1 MILILSIVGFALF
14 LIAYVTYG
22 SFLVRVFELDKN
34 RKTPSE
40 DQYDGIDYCPA
51 HPSVLLGHHFASI
64 AGAGPIVGPITAGGW
79 FGWLPVYLWVVIG
92 SIFIGGVH
100 DFGSLVASIRHRG
113 LSMGEVID
121 QWVSR
126 KAKILFLCFTWLAL
140 VLVIAVFLQL
150 SADTFAQDPSVAFSG
165 TLYILLALVF
175 GLLVYRF
182 RFPLLYCSVVA
193 IPLVLIAVWIG
204 KAEIIQQNFQFSMET
219 WRWMLIGYVFF
230 ASILPVWLLLQPRDY
245 LASYLLYFAVL
256 IASIGILFGG
266 ASFEIS
272 LPMFKS
278 FAPSENTYLWPVL
291 FVTVACGA
299 VSGFHC
305 MVASG
310 TTSKQI
316 RCEPDAK
323 AIGYGAM
330 LLEGFVAVISLS
342 CIMLVGNIP
351 EKGGPLAVFGEGFA
365 KFASLVHINPS
376 LGKSLGL
383 LAVNSF
389 ILTTLDT
396 STRLARYQLQ
406 ELSKMKLDRFTAT
419 IISIVCA
426 ITLLFVRSGD
436 VPAWKIIWPV
446 FGASNQLVAGI
457 ALLGIMVWV
466 ARGLGKKYRFVQ
478 IPMVFMLIT
487 TISALLLFMY
497 SNIKSH
503 QYILVIIAGVLIL
516 LAVLLILEVQRVFH
530 RFKDEKSNM

>member
-1 MILILSIVGFALF
+1 MVLLLTILGIVLF
-14 LIAYVTYG
+14 VTAYFTYG
-22 SFLVRVFELDKN
+22 NFLVRIFDLNND

-40 DQYDGIDYCPA
+40 EQYDGIDYCPA

-79 FGWLPVYLWVVIG
+79 FGWLPVYLWVVVG

-100 DFGSLVASIRHRG
+100 DFGSLVASMRHKG

-150 SADTFAQDPSVAFSG
+150 SADTFAQDPAVAFSA
-165 TLYILLALVF
+165 TLYIFLALIF
-175 GLLVYRF
+175 GLMIYRF
-182 RFPLLYCSVVA
+182 RIPLLYGSIVA
-193 IPLVLIAVWIG
+193 IPIVLVSVWIG
-204 KAEIIQQNFQFSMET
+204 KMDFIQENFVLSMET
-219 WRWMLIGYVFF
+219 WRWLLIGYIFF

-256 IASIGILFGG
+256 IASIGILLGG
-266 ASFEIS
+266 NSFEIS
-272 LPMFKS
+272 LPVFKS
-278 FAPSENTYLWPVL
+278 FVPDKNTYLWPML

-316 RCEPDAK
+316 RCETDAK
-323 AIGYGAM
+323 PVGYGAM
-330 LLEGFVAVISLS
+330 LLEGFVAIIALS
-342 CIMLVGNIP
+342 CIMLVGKIP
-351 EKGGPLAVFGEGFA
+351 KEGGPLAVFGEGFA
-365 KFASLVHINPS
+365 KFAAIIHINPD

-406 ELSKMKLDRFTAT
+406 ELSKMKLDRFSAT
-419 IISIVCA
+419 IISVIA
-426 ITLLFVRSGD
+426 AMLLLFIRTGD
-436 VPAWKIIWPV
+436 EPAWKIIWPI

-466 ARGLGKKYRFVQ
+466 ARGLGKKYYFVQ
-478 IPMVFMLIT
+478 IPMIFMLIT
-487 TISALLLFMY
+487 TISALILFMI
-497 SNIKSH
+497 SNIRSH
-503 QYILVIIAGVLIL
+503 QYILVVVAGLLIF
-516 LAVLLILEVQRVFH
+516 LAVLLILEAWTVFH
-530 RFKDEKSNM
+530 RFRKGQLS

>member
-1 MILILSIVGFALF
+1 
-14 LIAYVTYG
+14 
-22 SFLVRVFELDKN
+22 
-34 RKTPSE
+34 
-40 DQYDGIDYCPA
+40 
-51 HPSVLLGHHFASI
+51 
-64 AGAGPIVGPITAGGW
+64 
-79 FGWLPVYLWVVIG
+79 
-92 SIFIGGVH
+92 
-100 DFGSLVASIRHRG
+100 
-113 LSMGEVID
+113 
-121 QWVSR
+121 
-126 KAKILFLCFTWLAL
+126 
-140 VLVIAVFLQL
+140 
-150 SADTFAQDPSVAFSG
+150 
-165 TLYILLALVF
+165 
-175 GLLVYRF
+175 
-182 RFPLLYCSVVA
+182 
-193 IPLVLIAVWIG
+193 
-204 KAEIIQQNFQFSMET
+204 
-219 WRWMLIGYVFF
+219 
-230 ASILPVWLLLQPRDY
+230 
-245 LASYLLYFAVL
+245 
-256 IASIGILFGG
+256 
-266 ASFEIS
+266 
-272 LPMFKS
+272 
-278 FAPSENTYLWPVL
+278 
-291 FVTVACGA
+291 
-299 VSGFHC
+299 
-305 MVASG
+305 
-310 TTSKQI
+310 
-316 RCEPDAK
+316 
-323 AIGYGAM
+323 
-330 LLEGFVAVISLS
+330 
-342 CIMLVGNIP
+342 
-351 EKGGPLAVFGEGFA
+351 EGFA

>member
-1 MILILSIVGFALF
+1 MILFLTILGIVFFVSAYFFYGNF
-14 LIAYVTYG
+14 L
-22 SFLVRVFELDKN
+22 SRVFDLKKE

-40 DQYDGIDYCPA
+40 EQYDGIDYCPA

-79 FGWLPVYLWVVIG
+79 FGWLPVYLWVVLG

-100 DFGSLVASIRHRG
+100 DMGSLVASMRHKG

-121 QWVSR
+121 HWVSR
-126 KAKILFLCFTWLAL
+126 KAKVLFLCFTWLAL

-150 SADTFAQDPSVAFSG
+150 SADTFAQDPAVAFSA
-165 TLYILLALVF
+165 TLYIFLALIF

-182 RFPLLYCSVVA
+182 RIPLLYCSLVA
-193 IPLVLIAVWIG
+193 IPIVLVAVWIG
-204 KAEIIQQNFQFSMET
+204 KMSFIQENFVFSMEI
-219 WRWMLIGYVFF
+219 WRWLLIGYIFF
-230 ASILPVWLLLQPRDY
+230 ASVLPVWLLLQPRDY

-256 IASIGILFGG
+256 IASVGILWGG
-266 ASFEIS
+266 GTFEVS
-272 LPMFKS
+272 LPVFKS
-278 FAPSENTYLWPVL
+278 FTPDKNTYLWPML

-316 RCEPDAK
+316 RCETDAK
-323 AIGYGAM
+323 PIGYGAM
-330 LLEGFVAVISLS
+330 LLEGFVAIIALS
-342 CIMLVGNIP
+342 CIMLVGKIP

-365 KFASLVHINPS
+365 KFAEIVHINPD

-406 ELSKMKLDRFTAT
+406 ELTKMKLDRFSAT
-419 IISIVCA
+419 IISVA
-426 ITLLFVRSGD
+426 TAMLLLFVRTGD
-436 VPAWKIIWPV
+436 VPAWKIIWPI

-478 IPMVFMLIT
+478 IPMIFMLVT
-487 TISALLLFMY
+487 TISALILFIM
-497 SNIKSH
+497 SNIQNH
-503 QYILVIIAGVLIL
+503 HYLLAIIAGLLVI
-516 LAVLLILEVQRVFH
+516 LAVLLIWETWTVFS
-530 RFKDEKSNM
+530 RFKREHQS